1 MRLFRSTLALT
12 ASLLVLSTGSAFA
25 QQRGGGGMGQ
35 DAALLSNE
43 GVQKELKLDTSQ
55 TEKVTALATQTREKM
70 TAERQKLADLSQ
82 EERAE
87 KSRQIGKSIHDDV
100 KKSLGDILKPDQLK
114 RYEQISLQTRG
125 YQALADPEIQSK
137 LKLSDDQKSK
147 LKDLATAAQEKMT
160 ELRPGFQSDREGTMA
175 KMAELRKDTMT
186 KSAALLSESQK
197 STWKELTGEPFEVRF
212 APRPNN

>member
-12 ASLLVLSTGSAFA
+12 ATLLVLSTGSAFA
-25 QQRGGGGMGQ
+25 QQRGGGGGMGQ

-137 LKLSDDQKSK
+137 LKLTDDQKSK

-160 ELRPGFQSDREGTMA
+160 ELRPASKAIA
-175 KMAELRKDTMT
+175 KGPWRR
-186 KSAALLSESQK
+186 
-197 STWKELTGEPFEVRF
+197 WRNCGRIP
-212 APRPNN
+212 